1 MSIFQILMLGASA
14 YFAYKIYEHVQ
25 TLQDPQEL
33 NTELTPNNEQR
44 SADAF
49 SLFDSSTL
57 MLKGDEARENNNLD
71 RALAI
76 YNEANIKAPK
86 NAETL
91 FKMGYTL
98 ILQERFDEA
107 LEPLLESVSYDS
119 NNPFAY
125 KEISKVY
132 EKLGDEEKAKEYHE
146 KAIALDENI

>member
-14 YFAYKIYEHVQ
+14 YFAFKIYEHVQ
-25 TLQDPQEL
+25 TLQDPQESGTDL
-33 NTELTPNNEQR
+33 NQNKQLR

-57 MLKGDEARENNNLD
+57 MQKADEARENND
-71 RALAI
+71 FDKALAI
-76 YNEANIKAPK
+76 YSEANIKAPK

-107 LEPLLESVSYDS
+107 LEPLLESISCDS
-119 NNPFAY
+119 QNPFAY
-125 KEISKVY
+125 KETSKVY
-132 EKLGDEEKAKEYHE
+132 EKLGNDEKAKEYKQKE
-146 KAIALDENI
+146 VALNENI